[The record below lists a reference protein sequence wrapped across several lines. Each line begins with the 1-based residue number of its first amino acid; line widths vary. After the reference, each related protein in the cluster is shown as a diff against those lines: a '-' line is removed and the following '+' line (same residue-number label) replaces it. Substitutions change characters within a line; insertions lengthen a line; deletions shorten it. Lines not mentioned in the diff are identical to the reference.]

1 MAIASYEVPY
11 QWFFGEVQ
19 YETKI
24 YKKDGVLMRKYRF
37 IPIILVLVLVLSSF
51 AIASPSQQDDE
62 GSWAGGCT
70 GIMVGKDA
78 TVDGSVIGTY
88 SCDGAIYA
96 KTVVVPGATHKE
108 GATLPIYYRP
118 YSNSYSAYIE
128 NLDKE
133 EKLGEIPQVEET
145 YRYIVNMVYYDDQNC
160 GGINEHGVSIGET
173 TIGGNRDLRNSN
185 GWLYAYSNYPG
196 TSLMI
201 LGLQRAKTAREAV
214 KIIGALAEEYGYA
227 QSGEHLTITDKNEA
241 WAMEIFGPG
250 SSWTHESGKPGAVWA
265 AKRVP
270 DGEIAFSANSS
281 RLGLIEEVVEDG
293 EDFMCSS
300 NTFTL
305 AEELGLWE
313 LGTPFVWYSVY
324 GNRRSDSHSLR
335 EWSIVNKFAP
345 SLGIEVEDD
354 IFFSFQ
360 PDEKISVQDVMEM
373 YRDYFTGIPDLDV
386 TMDEAYKLPDG
397 EISTMA
403 GPYGPSALH
412 SLLNIRTQR
421 SVGTRSSV
429 FTYVTQHKDWLP
441 DPVGTC
447 MWYTPGTALT
457 GCYTPIYAGTLELPD
472 AWTDTPMTYLGRNS
486 AWWAFTMVEGLSH
499 IEWQKV
505 IEDIKAVRDP
515 AEASFLAEQAEVE
528 EAATELY
535 NNVRGKSDQQEK
547 GGKANQQREAH
558 GKLNAERYL
567 TEYTNMSLNDISD
580 TYWDLVDYLLFK
592 YYFRAGKSIP
602 TTIPV
607 VPALAS

>member
-1 MAIASYEVPY
+1 
-11 QWFFGEVQ
+11 
-19 YETKI
+19 
-24 YKKDGVLMRKYRF
+24 MRKYRL
-37 IPIILVLVLVLSSF
+37 IPIVLVLLLAFGTF
-51 AIASPSQQDDE
+51 AIASPNLEGEQ
-62 GSWAGGCT
+62 GSWLGGCT

-88 SCDGAIYA
+88 SCDGAMYA
-96 KTVVVPGATHKE
+96 KTVVVPGVTYKE

-118 YSNSYSAYIE
+118 YSNNYAAYIA

-145 YRYIVNMVYYDDQNC
+145 YRYISNIVYYDDQNC
-160 GGINEHGVSIGET
+160 GGVNEHGLCIGET

-185 GWLYAYSNYPG
+185 GWMYAYSNYPS
-196 TSLMI
+196 TSLMA

-250 SSWTHESGKPGAVWA
+250 RDWTHESGKPGAVWA
-265 AKRVP
+265 ARRVP

-281 RLGLIEEVVEDG
+281 RLGLMEEVVEDG
-293 EDFMCSS
+293 EDFMNSS

-313 LGTPFVWYSVY
+313 PGTPFVWYKVY
-324 GNRRSDSHSLR
+324 GNRNDRHSLR
-335 EWSIVNKFAP
+335 EWSIVNKYAP
-345 SLGIEVEDD
+345 SLGVEVDD
-354 IFFSFQ
+354 PIFFSFK
-360 PDEKISVQDVMEM
+360 PDEKVSVQDVMEM
-373 YRDYFTGIPDLDV
+373 YRDYFTGIPELDV
-386 TMDEAYKLPDG
+386 TMNEAYKLSNGKVSP
-397 EISTMA
+397 MA

-412 SLLNIRTQR
+412 SLLGVSTQR

-457 GCYTPIYAGTLELPD
+457 GSYTPIYAGTLELPE
-472 AWTDTPMTYLGRNS
+472 AWTDTPMTYVDRDS
-486 AWWAFTMVEGLSH
+486 AWWAFTMTEGLSH
-499 IEWQKV
+499 IEWQNAIK
-505 IEDIKAVRDP
+505 DIKAVRDP
-515 AEASFLAEQAEVE
+515 AETSFLAEQADVE
-528 EAATELY
+528 AVAAELY
-535 NNVRGKSDQQEK
+535 NNERGKSDEQEK
-547 GGKANQQREAH
+547 GGNANQQREAH

-567 TEYTNMSLNDISD
+567 TEYTNKSLNAIGD
-580 TYWDLVDYLLFK
+580 TYWDLVDYLMFK

-602 TTIPV
+602 ATMPV